1 MIIYGYILKYLGVLG
16 LWPILIQIV
25 KYNYHLN
32 GPWVP
37 AYSVLPVYK
46 KSRFYFTWF
55 ERIFPFFKQTEPDY
69 YYYLSFGVFLLTAIV
84 KYNWLKTWGNFSRS
98 TYGCLNSVPI
108 EINGIISVVSPGAEL
123 SQHWLL
129 FKVAS
134 WKFVL
139 QCVIEAGVFQ
149 KMSTHW
155 GHFELWW
162 RKRSWKKSILN
173 AQSSKACAEPEH
185 CLLGKLGSYFNAK
198 K

>member
-108 EINGIISVVSPGAEL
+108 EINGIISVVITRSRVKPTLIAFQGC
-123 SQHWLL
+123 LL
-129 FKVAS
+129 KICVAVCNRGRCISKNEHPLRPFWTMMKEKVL
-134 WKFVL
+134 KE
-139 QCVIEAGVFQ
+139 I
-149 KMSTHW
+149 
-155 GHFELWW
+155 HFE
-162 RKRSWKKSILN
+162 
-173 AQSSKACAEPEH
+173 CTV
-185 CLLGKLGSYFNAK
+185 
-198 K
+198 